1 MKKKNKFE
9 QLRLWIIECA
19 RTAEGMKQ
27 KHYDEVINL
36 TEKKNFYSMTFSQFK
51 SLVWFINHYFDHH
64 TRDRTFK
71 FFTYL
76 VDTHVR
82 KYIKSSADVV
92 EMYSHN
98 FWGGEGVELYLPL
111 PNNKTMRYVLDTFE
125 TISESQ
131 GYVYVKFLSRLPN
144 REALKYTLN
153 FIEMID
159 NQKLLIFQSDKI
171 LEMLKWA
178 EETGNE
184 GRLNKSVLC
193 AFLRCFTFEQ
203 FFKFFT
209 SDRAAKGYF
218 RQDMGIGKLAQKFA
232 TLFVA
237 GCNNT
242 FGGWR
247 NLVHLHI
254 ASSEQRRDAL
264 KNMSALARHEADFEI
279 LAKDASNESQ
289 IQLHALEALRM
300 IRLGGITPAMKVA

>member
-1 MKKKNKFE
+1 MEKKNKFE
-9 QLRLWIIECA
+9 QLRLWIIKCA
-19 RTAEGMKQ
+19 CTAKGMKQ
-27 KHYDEVINL
+27 RHYDEVISL
-36 TEKKNFYSMTFSQFK
+36 TEKKNFYSMTFAQLK
-51 SLVWFINHYFDHH
+51 SLVWLIDHYFDHH

-76 VDTHVR
+76 VDKHVR

-92 EMYSHN
+92 EAYDHN
-98 FWGGEGVELYLPL
+98 FWGGEGVGLYLPL
-111 PNNKTMRYVLDTFE
+111 PNNKTIRYVLDTFE
-125 TISESQ
+125 TMSESK
-131 GYVYVKFLSRLPN
+131 GHVYVKFLSGLPN

-159 NQKLLIFQSDKI
+159 NQKLLIFLSDKI
-171 LEMLKWA
+171 LAMIEWA
-178 EETGNE
+178 KKTGNE
-184 GRLNKSVLC
+184 DRLNKSVLH
-193 AFLRCFTFEQ
+193 AFLRCFTFDQ

-209 SDRAAKGYF
+209 SDRLAKGCF
-218 RQDMGIGKLAQKFA
+218 REDMGIGKLAQKLA

-247 NLVHLHI
+247 KLAHLNI
-254 ASSEQRRDAL
+254 ASSNQRLDAL
-264 KNMSALARHEADFEI
+264 QNMSALARHEAEFEI

-300 IRLGGITPAMKVA
+300 IRLGGMTPIMKVV